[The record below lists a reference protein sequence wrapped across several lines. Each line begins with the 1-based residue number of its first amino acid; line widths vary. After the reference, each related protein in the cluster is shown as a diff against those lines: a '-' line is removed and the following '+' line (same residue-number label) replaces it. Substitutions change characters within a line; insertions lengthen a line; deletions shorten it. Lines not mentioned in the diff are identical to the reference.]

1 MSCKLKVQSKN
12 KEQRTK
18 NQEPS
23 GLSYIF
29 CRFHN
34 KVIPVL
40 DRSPAQVLDR
50 SPAQASAGIQKGREK
65 AGSRI
70 KACPVL
76 RYGFRDDRFAIK
88 VLIVT
93 DI

>member
-1 MSCKLKVQSKN
+1 MSGINNSL
-12 KEQRTK
+12 T
-18 NQEPS
+18 S
-23 GLSYIF
+23 GLSYMF

-34 KVIPVL
+34 KVIP
-40 DRSPAQVLDR
+40 AK
-50 SPAQASAGIQKGREK
+50 AGIQKDREK
-65 AGSRI
+65 TGSRI

-76 RYGFRDDRFAIK
+76 RYGVRDDRFAIK